1 MAVFDNNAGAQ
12 DFIIDEAE
20 NPNGLFI
27 NHVKTTGQTDR
38 FFFLPMQLDH
48 LQDEFTKIVGR
59 PSMVPDWALGWHAA
73 KFGLSSKDAL
83 DSVFSEHVEQ

>member
-1 MAVFDNNAGAQ
+1 
-12 DFIIDEAE
+12 
-20 NPNGLFI
+20 
-27 NHVKTTGQTDR
+27 
-38 FFFLPMQLDH
+38 MQLDH

-73 KFGLSSKDAL
+73 KFGLNSKDAL

>member
-20 NPNGLFI
+20 NPKGLFI

-59 PSMVPDWALGWHAA
+59 PSMVPDWALGWHSA
-73 KFGLSSKDAL
+73 KFGIKNANDLGNVLSN
-83 DSVFSEHVEQ
+83 HV